1 MWVDR
6 KSLVLTFSIMK
17 SDTGE
22 EYKQNGNAECK
33 DNRDN
38 KYNCRTSIN
47 PLAETDIQA
56 PVIAANYNARYSQQH
71 TLNEQFDLV
80 LNLLSTQYAW
90 NQFIFQALDI
100 EFEKQDALYKY
111 LHQLNDEWRKRND
124 DFAKRMVLSQHFY

>member
-1 MWVDR
+1 MET
-6 KSLVLTFSIMK
+6 L
-17 SDTGE
+17 
-22 EYKQNGNAECK
+22 NAKITE
-33 DNRDN
+33 
-38 KYNCRTSIN
+38 TIN
-47 PLAETDIQA
+47 TIVEPALIRLAETDIQA

-80 LNLLSTQYAW
+80 LNLLSTQCAW

-111 LHQLNDEWRKRND
+111 LHQFNDEWRKRND